1 MVKVFP
7 LGSTF
12 VGASVD
18 AEALLDAGSAKPL
31 HSLCKRG
38 GSPFLIDR
46 SYSHML

>member
-31 HSLCKRG
+31 KSLCKVRG
-38 GSPFLIDR
+38 LSFLD
-46 SYSHML
+46 